1 MKESLLIIVLLLSTF
16 TTYGQEKTN
25 NSYFT
30 WENFVDGFGKEKVKI
45 MVYAVPVND
54 SFYQITFMDSEK
66 EDNSKL
72 FEKIVES
79 IEIEE

>member
-30 WENFVDGFGKEKVKI
+30 WENF
-45 MVYAVPVND
+45 
-54 SFYQITFMDSEK
+54 MDSEK